1 MKLKDKKFASEV
13 IAVTIGPQACQ
24 EVLRTALSMGADKAV
39 HVVTDNILDK
49 SSESME
55 FKSIDI
61 AKAFKKIAEKES
73 AHVIIYG
80 CDDRANNSTG
90 SLTASLLGWSQ
101 CTFVSKIDP
110 LDGKVRILVGRRSSC

>member
-39 HVVTDNILDK
+39 HVLTDNIPDK
-49 SSESME
+49 SIELE

-61 AKAFKKIAEKES
+61 AKTFKKIAEKES

-110 LDGKVRILVGRRSSC
+110 LDGKVRILIG